1 MRQRVRPALH
11 WHWLARCNTPVNHGS
26 NHCCPLKLH
35 GSGRICKAWKFIMTW
50 KMLKNWSADTK
61 CPRAISWLACND
73 QKLLTYF
80 DWASCRV
87 VLSKLTVVTLMPGSW
102 LSRDISTVPSSEKQ
116 GQPAVRR
123 TNFCKDS
130 ASYIFTDFQHGKW
143 GIRPEQ
149 CHVKR
154 NNAIC
159 FWLHATSLI
168 RLPLDPQYPT
178 LHLSWSD
185 GVLPHEIKPP
195 CKAWRCTLHAKF
207 ECTFFADGCFDIPEL
222 PVLPLCKFG
231 FTRLQ
236 QVMCFFRRQHNWQQS
251 RHRAL
256 PFVLCLSPILR
267 NFPTACVVQP
277 KANWLALAANER
289 LVLGSWSQLI
299 FQDWRWRPT

>member
-11 WHWLARCNTPVNHGS
+11 WRWLARCNTPVNHGS

-87 VLSKLTVVTLMPGSW
+87 VLWKLTVVTLMPGSW

-130 ASYIFTDFQHGKW
+130 AGFCGFCGLIFSPIFSMGNEGFHLNNVMSKETMQFVFGFMQPPWLDYHWTRSTQLCTGVGATEFFRMRSNHLAKHDDARCMPSSSALFLLMDALISPNSRFCLSASLASPACSKW
-143 GIRPEQ
+143 CAFSGDNIID
-149 CHVKR
+149 
-154 NNAIC
+154 NN
-159 FWLHATSLI
+159 HATGPCLSS
-168 RLPLDPQYPT
+168 YAC
-178 LHLSWSD
+178 HLSY
-185 GVLPHEIKPP
+185 G
-195 CKAWRCTLHAKF
+195 
-207 ECTFFADGCFDIPEL
+207 
-222 PVLPLCKFG
+222 
-231 FTRLQ
+231 
-236 QVMCFFRRQHNWQQS
+236 MCCS
-251 RHRAL
+251 
-256 PFVLCLSPILR
+256 
-267 NFPTACVVQP
+267 T
-277 KANWLALAANER
+277 K
-289 LVLGSWSQLI
+289 G
-299 FQDWRWRPT
+299 